1 VSVRSIPRHIRWLL
15 ALILLAIAT
24 GAPAPVAAITNLPVT
39 AVSPAVGS
47 VAGGTTVA
55 ITGSGFT
62 QGAKVFFGGAEATAV
77 VVVSGTEIV
86 CRTLPHAAGAG
97 TVTVSV
103 TDPIPKVGNLAKGYT
118 YTSVAANPAPVA
130 QEFPV
135 PTANGGPVGIAAGP
149 DGDMWFAEATGKIG
163 RVTPAGVFTEFFAG
177 IGTNSHPDG
186 IAAGPDGNMWFT
198 EYGNNKIGVLVIAP
212 PAITALS
219 PFSGP
224 TNATTNVT
232 ITGSGFVPGATV
244 SFGGTPAPVLVNNP
258 TSITTTA
265 PARSPGTVDV
275 VVTTG
280 GATATVHGFTYG
292 APDPAPPPRL
302 PGAAGNYPDPLPP
315 PRGGPTGGIPDA
327 APPPRPLFP

>member
-1 VSVRSIPRHIRWLL
+1 
-15 ALILLAIAT
+15 
-24 GAPAPVAAITNLPVT
+24 
-39 AVSPAVGS
+39 
-47 VAGGTTVA
+47 
-55 ITGSGFT
+55 
-62 QGAKVFFGGAEATAV
+62 V

-103 TDPIPKVGNLAKGYT
+103 TDPIPKVGNLANGYT

-135 PTANGGPVGIAAGP
+135 PTANGGPVGIAAGPGGDLWFGEYDGNQIGRVTPTGAITEYPVPTAGNRPYGIAAGP

-315 PRGGPTGGIPDA
+315 PARRADGRHTGRRPAA
-327 APPPRPLFP
+327 APIVPIAGRN